1 MSIKSPPLSIVVAMD
16 ENGLIGNKNKIPW
29 NIPGELKRFREITM
43 GKPIVMGRKTHESI
57 GRVLDGRKNIVLSS
71 NLLYKKE
78 GVTVYHNFLDIIND
92 FSGHDEVMIIGGSE
106 IYKIA
111 LPYTSKLY
119 ITHINEKYTGDTW
132 FPEIDYSQWK
142 IINNQNFVNSNISTK
157 YTIKTYLKVNV

>member
-1 MSIKSPPLSIVVAMD
+1 MSIKSPSLSIVVAMD

-29 NIPGELKRFREITM
+29 HIPGELKRFREITM

-78 GVTVYHNFLDIIND
+78 GVAIYHNFLDIIND
-92 FSGHDEVMIIGGSE
+92 LSEYDEVMIIGGSE

-111 LPYTSKLY
+111 LPFTSKLY
-119 ITHINEKYTGDTW
+119 ITHIKDKYSGDTW

-142 IINNQNFVNSNISTK
+142 VTNNQEFVNSDIITK
-157 YTIKTYLKVNV
+157 YTIKTYLKINV

>member
-16 ENGLIGNKNKIPW
+16 QNGLIGNENKIPW

-57 GRVLDGRKNIVLSS
+57 GRVLDGRQNIVLSS
-71 NLLYKKE
+71 NSLYKKE
-78 GVTVYHNFLDIIND
+78 GVTVYHDFLDIIND
-92 FSGHDEVMIIGGSE
+92 LSGHDEVMIIGGSE

-119 ITHINEKYTGDTW
+119 ITHINKKYSGDTW
-132 FPEIDYSQWK
+132 FPEIDYSKWK
-142 IINNQNFVNSNISTK
+142 IINSQDFINSNISTQ